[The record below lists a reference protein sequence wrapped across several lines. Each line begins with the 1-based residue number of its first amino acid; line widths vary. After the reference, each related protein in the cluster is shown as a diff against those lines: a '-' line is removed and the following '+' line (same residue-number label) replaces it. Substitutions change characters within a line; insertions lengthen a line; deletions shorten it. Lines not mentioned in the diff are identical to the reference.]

1 MRRGILSAWL
11 VAVWLATPL
20 SAWTGHL
27 EVSSEPLS
35 HSGYRATSEL
45 PLRFSVA
52 TYNVQA
58 RPVLDRTADKFP
70 AIAPLLGE
78 FDIVAVQECFKDHRR
93 LWRGAG
99 HPVRVYDGIRTDW
112 LRFAA
117 SGLTTLSRFPL
128 AASLSEK
135 FREPEGFRSRLRGKR
150 DGLVSK
156 GVLLTRFDLGPGNT
170 IDFYNLHME
179 AGSDALSNEARRLQT
194 QQIVDFIKTHSPEH
208 HMVIIAG
215 DFNMRPAKNHEPLP
229 PGLRAPLE
237 VLNRSQLLA
246 WLMRELQLTNAGTA
260 AGGTAPD
267 LIDHILYRSS
277 STHQL
282 RAIAWQREKER
293 FHAPDGTPWSDHDP
307 VTATFRLTAR
317 Q

>member
-1 MRRGILSAWL
+1 MLTGFL
-11 VAVWLATPL
+11 VAVWLAASL
-20 SAWTGHL
+20 SAWTGRL
-27 EVSSEPLS
+27 EVSREPLA
-35 HSGYRATSEL
+35 HPGYRATYQL

-58 RPVLDRTADKFP
+58 RPMLDRTTDKFP

-93 LWRGAG
+93 LWRGTG
-99 HPVRVYDGIRTDW
+99 HTVRVYDGIRTDW

-128 AASLSEK
+128 ATSLSEK

-156 GVLLTRFDLGPGNT
+156 GVLLTRFDLGHRIT
-170 IDFYNLHME
+170 IDFYNTHME
-179 AGSDALSNEARRLQT
+179 AGSDAISDEARRLQT
-194 QQIVDFIKTHSPEH
+194 LQIIDFIKTHSPER
-208 HMVIIAG
+208 HMVIVAG
-215 DFNMRPAKNHEPLP
+215 DFNMRPAKKNVTLP
-229 PGLRAPLE
+229 PNWPATRE

-246 WLMRELQLTNAGTA
+246 WLMRELQLTNAGTSV
-260 AGGTAPD
+260 GGTAPD

-277 STHQL
+277 STHEL

-293 FHAPDGTPWSDHDP
+293 FHAPDGSPWSDHDP
-307 VTATFRLTAR
+307 VTATFRVTAR
-317 Q
+317 P